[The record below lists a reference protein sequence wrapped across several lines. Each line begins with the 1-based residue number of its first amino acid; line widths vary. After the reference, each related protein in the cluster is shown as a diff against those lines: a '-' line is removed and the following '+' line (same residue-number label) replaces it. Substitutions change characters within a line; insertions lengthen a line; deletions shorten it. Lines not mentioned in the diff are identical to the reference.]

1 MTTRRDFLKRAAAIP
16 AIMMLPTI
24 RLRPNY
30 DLHAIAA
37 TFCAKDPFSKYD
49 LTRPYVMARHAYA
62 TDARAMCRIV
72 ADDADTDPATRRI
85 PTETIDVWERWWTDK
100 GRWFEPPRERLRGD
114 LSGQFCPRCFDH
126 LPDCPACDGTG
137 ERIYGDN
144 DSGYTWVGDCKDCR
158 GYGAKFDLSCPDCHG
173 QYFGNFPSVQVV
185 GDKLIAGHQYRRLL
199 RVPGIMFNIGS
210 PTRDEP
216 IIWRSDIGLCGLQMP
231 LDPAKVRIE

>member
-1 MTTRRDFLKRAAAIP
+1 MKRRDFLCSTASFL
-16 AIMMLPTI
+16 MLPTI
-24 RLRPNY
+24 RWRPAY

-37 TFCAKDPFSKYD
+37 TFCAKEPYGKYD
-49 LTRPYVMARHAYA
+49 LTASYVMERFAYA
-62 TDARAMCRIV
+62 TDAIAMCRFSF
-72 ADDADTDPATRRI
+72 DGADTDPAKRRI
-85 PTETIDVWERWWTDK
+85 PTQTLDVWEQFWSERP
-100 GRWFEPPRERLRGD
+100 GQWFAPPRERL
-114 LSGQFCPRCFDH
+114 LAANTEQFCPRCFDH
-126 LPDCPACDGTG
+126 LPDCPACNG
-137 ERIYGDN
+137 EGDRIYGDN

-158 GYGAKFDLSCPDCHG
+158 GYGAKLDPSCPDCHG

-231 LDPAKVRIE
+231 LDPAKVRIA